1 MFFKPVQ
8 ESDAR
13 MLTQLTLKERKHY
26 SIRTLLHS
34 HIGRNAALLVFT
46 ALLLFSSLVISGN
59 RPNAFAANPGYGN
72 SCSWYRVSWGD
83 TLNAIARNY
92 HTTIWTLA
100 QVNGIRNVN
109 LIIVGQELCIPY
121 HSGSTGGS
129 SYSGGEASGLL
140 SNGVVRW
147 YDYSALEWSNRNEV
161 VSMLRQAAARY
172 GLPANL
178 LLAIAWQESGWYQH
192 VIARDG
198 GIGVM
203 QLMPYTAAGLNS
215 STGIRRDPYHLW
227 DNINLGA
234 TYLRSLWNGFH
245 GNIYDV
251 ISGYNEGGWNVQH
264 RGIFNWRY
272 VNSVL
277 YLMRVY

>member
-13 MLTQLTLKERKHY
+13 MLTQLTLKARKQF
-26 SIRTLLHS
+26 SIRTLLYS

-46 ALLLFSSLVISGN
+46 ALLLLGSLVISGN
-59 RPNAFAANPGYGN
+59 RSAAFAANPGYGN
-72 SCSWYRVSWGD
+72 SCSWYRVRWGD
-83 TLNAIARNY
+83 TLNAIARG
-92 HTTIWTLA
+92 HGTTIWTLA

-109 LIIVGQELCIPY
+109 LIMVGEEVCIPY

-129 SYSGGEASGLL
+129 SYSGSASSGLL

-161 VSMLRQAAARY
+161 VSMLHQAAARY

-178 LLAIAWQESGWYQH
+178 LLAVAWQESGWNQH

-203 QLMPYTAAGLNS
+203 QLMPYTAASLNS
-215 STGIRRDPYHLW
+215 GTGIRRDPYHLW

>member
-1 MFFKPVQ
+1 MFIEPVQ

-13 MLTQLTLKERKHY
+13 MLKQHIVKEFRQRG
-26 SIRTLLHS
+26 IRTLLHS
-34 HIGRNAALLVFT
+34 HTGRNVVLLVST
-46 ALLLFSSLVISGN
+46 ALLLFGSLVISGN
-59 RPNAFAANPGYGN
+59 RPDAFAANPGYGN
-72 SCSWYRVSWGD
+72 SCSWYRVNRGD
-83 TLNAIARNY
+83 TLGGIARNY
-92 HTTIWTLA
+92 RTTIWTLA

-129 SYSGGEASGLL
+129 SYSGGGYSGIL

-161 VSMLRQAAARY
+161 VSMLRQAAYRY

-203 QLMPYTAAGLNS
+203 QLMPYTAAGINS
-215 STGIRRDPYHLW
+215 GTGIRRDPYHLW

-234 TYLRSLWNGFH
+234 TYLRWLWNGFH

-277 YLMRVY
+277 YLMHVY

>member
-13 MLTQLTLKERKHY
+13 MLTQHTLKEHRQY
-26 SIRTLLHS
+26 GIRTLLHS
-34 HIGRNAALLVFT
+34 HIGRNAVLLVCT
-46 ALLLFSSLVISGN
+46 ALLLLGSLVISGTHSA
-59 RPNAFAANPGYGN
+59 AFAANPGYGN
-72 SCSWYRVSWGD
+72 SCSWYRVRWGD
-83 TLNAIARNY
+83 TLNAIARN
-92 HTTIWTLA
+92 HRTTIWTLA

-121 HSGSTGGS
+121 HSGGTGGGS
-129 SYSGGEASGLL
+129 SSGGETSGLL

-161 VSMLRQAAARY
+161 VSMLHQAAARY

-178 LLAIAWQESGWYQH
+178 LLAVAWQESGWYQH

-203 QLMPYTAAGLNS
+203 QLMPGTAAGINS
-215 STGIRRDPYHLW
+215 GTGLRRDPYHLW

-234 TYLRSLWNGFH
+234 TYLRWLWNGFH